1 MKPISITK
9 TKAPKPKKDELVL
22 ALLAELKS
30 LRAERDLYMGYLAVL
45 MSNTSATKYKS
56 KKQ

>member
-1 MKPISITK
+1 MKTNPI
-9 TKAPKPKKDELVL
+9 KPKKDELVL

-45 MSNTSATKYKS
+45 MTETSLPKS
-56 KKQ
+56 KLKKK